1 MRSSTITALIGG
13 AAVAAAVAMV
23 FLGGSGQSAKEESL
37 TPADIGKRLFR
48 VQGCASCHTIG
59 GGLSR
64 GPDLAGLI
72 DRLRVR
78 LDTTA
83 YQSQIDGIKTEKP
96 DLYSMNTE
104 EYQTILSVQGDERIK
119 QWFIAHLKNPRFDHP
134 EALMPSFKHLT
145 PQQFDELTAFLLTL
159 P

>member
-1 MRSSTITALIGG
+1 MRSSTITAVFGG
-13 AAVAAAVAMV
+13 AAVVVAVAMV
-23 FLGGSGQSAKEESL
+23 FLGGTGQSGKEDS
-37 TPADIGKRLFR
+37 TDPVAIGKGLFR

-59 GGLSR
+59 GGVSR

-83 YQSQIDGIKTEKP
+83 FQSQIDGIKEQTP
-96 DLYSMNTE
+96 DVYNMNSE
-104 EYQTILSVQGDERIK
+104 EYQTILSAQGDDRIR

-134 EALMPSFKHLT
+134 GALMPSFKHLA
-145 PQQFDELTAFLLTL
+145 PVQVDELMAFLFTL
-159 P
+159 Q